1 MEAGKVTISGF
12 DNNKEQ
18 MRSLLHA
25 FIEKKIQD
33 YSQTKPINIMERD
46 DESGGIPTVQYHASL
61 WMICE
66 IFELMSHRE
75 IAKQLDVSCELLKS
89 WETEE
94 IFSYLTKCNYRE
106 FLIYVTDLFA

>member
-1 MEAGKVTISGF
+1 METEKVIIGSMH
-12 DNNKEQ
+12 NNKEQ
-18 MRSLLHA
+18 VRSLLHT

-33 YSQTKPINIMERD
+33 YAQLKPINIEQNEVKSD
-46 DESGGIPTVQYHASL
+46 GLSPVQYHASL
-61 WMICE
+61 WMICGM
-66 IFELMSHRE
+66 FELMSHGE
-75 IAKQLDVSCELLKS
+75 IAKKLDVSYELLKN